1 MQLAI
6 NQIRMDGGTQ
16 PRATTDM
23 FTVDEYATAMRDGA
37 LFPPV
42 TVFYD
47 GSDYWLADGFHR
59 IEAAKRAGLTEIGA
73 DVRPGDVSAAQWYS
87 LGVNQTHGLRRSN
100 EDKQH
105 AVKAALMHPK
115 SISLSNTQ
123 IARHC
128 GVAES
133 SVRIWR
139 AQLEATSQIAKS
151 SVRTGADGRVIDI
164 SNIGRKIEPPQIERL
179 PFDADYDDD
188 EPLSP
193 YEQQLADRYQ
203 PEPEPVPI
211 APIVVPQV
219 EVVRIG
225 RHVIIYGDNRDQ
237 QTLARLMAEIDGA
250 ASLAFL
256 DPPYNAGVA
265 EWDDGSFVWQ
275 HDHFIN
281 LARVVAVTP
290 GIGNIPGFMR
300 ETEMP
305 YKWSTAAFIK
315 NGMTRGA
322 IGFGNWMYTAIFSHS
337 SIYRQRQ
344 DIQLITINPSDAAE
358 SGAKRQKPPQY
369 LQWLFDLFTTPGDTI
384 IDGFGGSGTS
394 VLVAEKMGRRCICI
408 ERDPQSF
415 GQIVERVRGAIE
427 ETVQEAA

>member
-47 GSDYWLADGFHR
+47 GSHYWLADGFHR

-179 PFDADYDDD
+179 P
-188 EPLSP
+188 
-193 YEQQLADRYQ
+193 
-203 PEPEPVPI
+203 
-211 APIVVPQV
+211 
-219 EVVRIG
+219 
-225 RHVIIYGDNRDQ
+225 
-237 QTLARLMAEIDGA
+237 
-250 ASLAFL
+250 
-256 DPPYNAGVA
+256 
-265 EWDDGSFVWQ
+265 
-275 HDHFIN
+275 
-281 LARVVAVTP
+281 
-290 GIGNIPGFMR
+290 
-300 ETEMP
+300 
-305 YKWSTAAFIK
+305 
-315 NGMTRGA
+315 
-322 IGFGNWMYTAIFSHS
+322 
-337 SIYRQRQ
+337 
-344 DIQLITINPSDAAE
+344 
-358 SGAKRQKPPQY
+358 
-369 LQWLFDLFTTPGDTI
+369 
-384 IDGFGGSGTS
+384 
-394 VLVAEKMGRRCICI
+394 
-408 ERDPQSF
+408 
-415 GQIVERVRGAIE
+415 
-427 ETVQEAA
+427 